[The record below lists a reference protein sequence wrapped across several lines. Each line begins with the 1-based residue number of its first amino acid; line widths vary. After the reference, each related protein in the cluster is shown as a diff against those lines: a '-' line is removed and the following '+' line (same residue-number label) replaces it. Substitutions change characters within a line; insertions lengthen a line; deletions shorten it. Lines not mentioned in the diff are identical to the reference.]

1 MVTATCYAAPRTV
14 RTIRFVLRKLA
25 KVSLLLVWSSEAPAE
40 IATSRTEVHWHAIQG
55 CPSESALKH
64 LVEEQ
69 LGAPLDAPREQS
81 LSVDASLRK
90 AKNGEYRVTIVTHGN
105 SGRGRRQLAN
115 PDCDKL
121 TEAAALV
128 IAIAIDP
135 KRLETAKNT
144 PTEIPKQPGDAQ
156 GALEQNRPPR
166 NDQGAVAATH
176 QPPKNQLTL
185 SGRVALTREPL
196 RLEARSLVGAGF
208 LPGIDL
214 GGMALIGYFLTRQL
228 ELRAG
233 VAALVPREKSVGFAP
248 GALSMNALALEAGA
262 CVHPLT
268 RRLQPSVCLLSE
280 LGVLFAHGENL
291 TNPQN
296 QRALAVSFVSE
307 LGYAHYFGQ
316 NFGGL
321 LSIQA
326 GVTPVRPRFGVQRN
340 GVSTQLFQPPVG
352 IGRVGL
358 GFFWLFR

>member
-1 MVTATCYAAPRTV
+1 MRK
-14 RTIRFVLRKLA
+14 FV
-25 KVSLLLVWSSEAPAE
+25 KVSLILVWSSEAPAE
-40 IATSRTEVHWHAIQG
+40 IATSHTEVHWHAIQG

-90 AKNGEYRVTIVTHGN
+90 AKNGEYRVTIVTRGN

-115 PDCDKL
+115 SDCDKL

-135 KRLETAKNT
+135 KRLETAKSA
-144 PTEIPKQPGDAQ
+144 PTEIPTQPGEAH
-156 GALEQNRPPR
+156 GEPEQPRPPR
-166 NDQGAVAATH
+166 NDDGAVAATH
-176 QPPKNQLTL
+176 QPPKNQLTH
-185 SGRVALTREPL
+185 SGTVALVREPL
-196 RLEARSLVGAGF
+196 RLEARPFVGAGF
-208 LPGIDL
+208 LPGTDL
-214 GGMALIGYFLTRQL
+214 GVMALIGYFPMRQI

-233 VAALVPREKSVGFAP
+233 VTVLTSREKPVGFAP

-262 CVHPLT
+262 CVHPLA

-280 LGVLFAHGENL
+280 LGLLFAHGENL
-291 TNPQN
+291 ANPQN
-296 QRALAVSFVSE
+296 QRALVVSFVSE
-307 LGYAHYFGQ
+307 LGYAHYLGQ